1 MCIIA
6 IYEKAFPTSEQL
18 IDMESMNQDLGGIA
32 WIDGGFVH
40 WKKGISAKEM
50 ITMIKK
56 GIVKLP
62 LIVHFRIS
70 SSGGHTKDGFLNHPF
85 LCSAKGTN
93 KTEGKSKTLP
103 LVFHNGTWGEWS
115 SHLLKSIQ
123 ATGDKIPDGKM
134 SDTRAMS
141 YLIAKHGI
149 NYSMFFEN
157 QKIAIMTPKE
167 IIRFG
172 QWYDLKAENT
182 IVSNTFWQN
191 KNEAWGNF
199 SFGDMQ
205 LMSQGK
211 KPTMD
216 KYKPKLSHKVNAGI
230 KQNLPDINTKKSKKR
245 LKEIEDKISSHGVE
259 MLRPKEIFWLRYY
272 LRK

>member
-6 IYEKAFPTSEQL
+6 IYEKVFPTSEQL
-18 IDMESMNQDLGGIA
+18 IDMN
-32 WIDGGFVH
+32 
-40 WKKGISAKEM
+40 
-50 ITMIKK
+50 
-56 GIVKLP
+56 
-62 LIVHFRIS
+62 RIS

-103 LVFHNGTWGEWS
+103 LVFHNGTWTEWTN
-115 SHLLKSIQ
+115 HLLKSIQ

-172 QWYDLKAENT
+172 QWYDLKDENT

-191 KNEAWGNF
+191 KNETRWNVYWDYGHPL
-199 SFGDMQ
+199 G
-205 LMSQGK
+205 
-211 KPTMD
+211 
-216 KYKPKLSHKVNAGI
+216 
-230 KQNLPDINTKKSKKR
+230 R
-245 LKEIEDKISSHGVE
+245 EISGTTDD
-259 MLRPKEIFWLRYY
+259 LFRPP
-272 LRK
+272 